1 MTLENENS
9 MLILDGGSGLM
20 VLDAELR
27 EKYPDYPLNLP
38 FRPNLILSHLH
49 LDHILGLSGFAPLW
63 VKGSGARIFT
73 NSRSEDLTLEQQ
85 IFGIYQPP
93 YWPVHMSQITAAECI
108 EITDTFEADGFT
120 VTPFEAEHSDL
131 TVCFFVTDGEKTVV
145 HLLDYEMPETGP
157 PPILME
163 YCKNA
168 DMILFDSAYAPDHY
182 ESKRGWGHST
192 VRHGLKLANDS
203 KCKRMIFAHYGQE
216 YSDEDIDEMKKLLPE
231 GDERFL
237 FAYEGMDIEV

>member
-1 MTLENENS
+1 MTLETENE
-9 MLILDGGSGLM
+9 MLILDAGSGLM

-38 FRPNLILSHLH
+38 FRPNIILSHLH

-63 VKGSGARIFT
+63 TKDAGARIFT
-73 NSRSEDLTLEQQ
+73 HSRSDEKTLEEQ

-93 YWPVHMSQITAAECI
+93 YWPVHMSQMTTAECI
-108 EITDTFEADGFT
+108 EITGSFEVDGFT
-120 VTPFEAEHSDL
+120 VTPFEAEHSDN
-131 TVCFFVTDGEKTVV
+131 TVCFYITHGNKSVV

-168 DMILFDSAYAPDHY
+168 DLIIFDSAYTPEHY
-182 ESKRGWGHST
+182 KSKHGWGHST
-192 VRHGLKLANDS
+192 VEHGLKLANDS
-203 KCKRMIFAHYGQE
+203 NCKQMAFAHYGQE
-216 YSDEDIDEMKKLLPE
+216 YSDKAIKEMSNLLPK
-231 GDERFL
+231 GDKRFS
-237 FAYEGMDIEV
+237 FTFEGMDIDV